1 MKKEHI
7 VFYVVFATFLV
18 SFVSLGISCYRA
30 GNYLSF
36 DYLGLIVGIL
46 AMLVTVLI
54 GLQLYN
60 YIYARENIKQIVN
73 EEIRKMVNDYAHLTR
88 AKDYTTDGY
97 DYIVTRYINE
107 KIMDFF
113 MKALQEII
121 KCENLEMRKHGIEY
135 VMNEAHQFCEDYQPD
150 DGPRI
155 YKGKRDEYRY
165 ILEQIDHMYKAE
177 VLRYINGAKEVEPHP
192 KKTIKDDSK

>member
-7 VFYVVFATFLV
+7 VFFIIFATFLV

-30 GNYLSF
+30 GENLAF
-36 DYLGLIVGIL
+36 DYLGVIVGIL
-46 AMLVTVLI
+46 ALLVTVLI

-73 EEIRKMVNDYAHLTR
+73 EEIRKMVDDYGHLTK
-88 AKDYTTDGY
+88 AKDYTIDGY

-107 KIMDFF
+107 KIMDCL
-113 MKALQEII
+113 MKALQEIVQ
-121 KCENLEMRKHGIEY
+121 CENLEMRKHGIEY
-135 VMNEAHQFCEDYQPD
+135 VMNEAHHFCEDYQHE

-165 ILEQIDHMYKAE
+165 ILDHIDHKYKAE
-177 VLRYINGAKEVEPHP
+177 VLRYINDAAEVEPHP
-192 KKTIKDDSK
+192 KKTIQDDKK

>member
-7 VFYVVFATFLV
+7 VLYIVFATFLV

-30 GNYLSF
+30 ENNLSF

-46 AMLVTVLI
+46 ALLVTVLI

-73 EEIRKMVNDYAHLTR
+73 EEIRKMVDDYDHLTR
-88 AKDYTTDGY
+88 ARDYTTDGF

-107 KIMDFF
+107 KIMDRF

-121 KCENLEMRKHGIEY
+121 KCENLEMRRHGIEY
-135 VMNEAHQFCEDYQPD
+135 VMN
-150 DGPRI
+150 
-155 YKGKRDEYRY
+155 
-165 ILEQIDHMYKAE
+165 DH
-177 VLRYINGAKEVEPHP
+177 
-192 KKTIKDDSK
+192 